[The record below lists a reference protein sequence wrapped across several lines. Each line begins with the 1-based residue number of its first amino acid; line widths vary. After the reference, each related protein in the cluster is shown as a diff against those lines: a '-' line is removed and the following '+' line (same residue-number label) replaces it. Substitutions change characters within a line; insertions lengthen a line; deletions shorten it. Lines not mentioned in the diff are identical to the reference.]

1 MFDFLITKRYKEKCK
16 VIKIKKWSTLHIF
29 TPSTV
34 IPVLVFASPKN
45 MSALHGQNVTFTCT
59 ATGTSR
65 PAFSWRKVQGS
76 LPEFKTVVND
86 GKLTIYNVTTADAGS
101 YDCNGSESANN
112 ATVQL
117 TLLPV
122 MVSASPKNMSIQ
134 RGPHVTFTCNATGT
148 LNPEFSWTKLQG
160 NIPASRTVVKDGKLT
175 IQNVRVADSGLY
187 VCRAIN
193 SINIATVQLRVFCT
207 LISLTESNSSAI
219 LYVGQGLRL
228 SCAVSAGGE
237 TLSWLYNG
245 KNALPSGAFIE
256 KPGLVVVPSLI
267 KNHTG
272 VISCVAGNSLLW
284 NITIHVK
291 YPETCTVQR
300 QHICDVSGDYV
311 IDPDDEQGVAPFP
324 VYCDM
329 TDKGGVGVTVVKH
342 DSEGR
347 IVVKGFELAGEY
359 SRDVHYLAA
368 NLSQIKQLIDI
379 SKQCEQFIKF
389 ECRQV
394 RIFAAGKIFGWWVS
408 RDGNKMTYWDGAN
421 EVHQGC
427 ACSVNNSCAV
437 RSDRCNCDKNDPVLR
452 KDSGLLTNKT
462 HLPVTQLRFG
472 DARPGNNSD
481 KGFHTLG
488 SFKCY

>member
-1 MFDFLITKRYKEKCK
+1 MFDFLITKRFKEKCK
-16 VIKIKKWSTLHIF
+16 VIKIQKWSTLHIF

-45 MSALHGQNVTFTCT
+45 MSALHGQNVTFTCS
-59 ATGTSR
+59 AIGTSR
-65 PAFSWRKVQGS
+65 PMFSWRKVQGS

-86 GKLTIYNVTTADAGS
+86 GKLTISNVTTADAGS
-101 YDCNGSESANN
+101 YVCNASKSANN

-148 LNPEFSWTKLQG
+148 LNPVFSWTKLQG
-160 NIPASRTVVKDGKLT
+160 NIPASRIVVKDGKLT
-175 IQNVRVADSGLY
+175 IQNVTVADSGDY
-187 VCRAIN
+187 VCRVIN
-193 SINIATVQLRVFCT
+193 SINTVSVQLRVFCT

-219 LYVGQGLRL
+219 LYVGQALSL
-228 SCAVSAGGE
+228 SCAVSGGE

-245 KNALPSGAFIE
+245 TNTLPSGAFIE
-256 KPGLVVVPSLI
+256 KPGLVLVPSLF

-272 VISCVAGNSLLW
+272 VISCIAGNSLLW
-284 NITIHVK
+284 NLTIHVK
-291 YPETCTVQR
+291 YPETCTVQQ
-300 QHICDVSGDYV
+300 QHICDVSSDYV

-324 VYCDM
+324 VYCNM

-342 DSEGR
+342 DSESKI
-347 IVVKGFELAGEY
+347 IVHGYERQGGY

-379 SKQCEQFIKF
+379 SQECEQFIKF
-389 ECRQV
+389 DCHHV
-394 RIFAAGKIFGWWVS
+394 RIFDTGQIFGWWMS

-421 EVHQGC
+421 EAHQGC
-427 ACSVNNSCAV
+427 ACSVTKSCAM
-437 RSDRCNCDKNDPVLR
+437 RSKLCNCDKNDSEWR
-452 KDSGLLTNKT
+452 EDSGLLTNKT

-472 DARPGNNSD
+472 DTGSNHE

-488 SFKCY
+488 SFKCYGMK